1 MDPNDGRT
9 LIVKKEEDC
18 KRQKWIQTRGNLS
31 MVEDKKKD
39 SYSCIR
45 IQMERV
51 YLEGLRKAAT
61 NLDNGY
67 PERDGGA
74 GLVFGYSSSWIYT
87 FWLMSFAVPMGD
99 R

>member
-1 MDPNDGRT
+1 
-9 LIVKKEEDC
+9 
-18 KRQKWIQTRGNLS
+18 

-67 PERDGGA
+67 PERDGGEEA
-74 GLVFGYSSSWIYT
+74 TLIIEKLG
-87 FWLMSFAVPMGD
+87 
-99 R
+99 